1 MRIVEKLKRTLSLFD
16 AVNIAL
22 GSIIGA
28 GIFVILG
35 SAAGIAGPAVFISV
49 LVAAAVALM
58 TGVASADLSRLYPQS
73 GGAYRFARETISDS
87 AGFIVGWVWLFSN
100 IVAGATVAIGFGYYL
115 NFFIPSFPAN
125 YGAAIIVILTT
136 AVNLLGIG
144 ESSRINNI
152 LVTLKV
158 IILIIFIAL
167 AALFF
172 RFSNFAPLMPF
183 GIGGVL
189 AGAATI
195 FFAYSGFARV
205 AVVADEVKD
214 PEKNVPKATIISIL
228 ISTLLYAAVAIAA
241 IGLAGYAA
249 LSRSGSPL
257 SDALGSV
264 GLGFGAMII
273 AVGALIATGTVVLA
287 SVLGLSRLAFTMSQN
302 DELPGWFGKV
312 GKKSAAPV
320 NAILASGAAM
330 LVFALFANLPTIAYV
345 SSFSLLLYYAAINL
359 SGIKVLKGL
368 VRLAAVGG
376 LVSCVV
382 LMVSLPP
389 ASWLVGIIAVLF
401 GVTYYFWRMRIR
413 VR

>member
-1 MRIVEKLKRTLSLFD
+1 
-16 AVNIAL
+16 
-22 GSIIGA
+22 
-28 GIFVILG
+28 
-35 SAAGIAGPAVFISV
+35 
-49 LVAAAVALM
+49 M
-58 TGVASADLSRLYPQS
+58 TGLASADLSRLYPRS
-73 GGAYRFARETISDS
+73 GGAYRFAREAISDS

-100 IVAGATVAIGFGYYL
+100 MVAGATVAIGFGYYL
-115 NFFIPSFPAN
+115 NFFIPSFPTN

-136 AVNLLGIG
+136 AVNLLGISQ
-144 ESSRINNI
+144 SSRINNV

-158 IILIIFIAL
+158 VILIIFIAL

-172 RFSNFAPLMPF
+172 KFGNFTPLMPF

-228 ISTLLYAAVAIAA
+228 ISTLLYATVAIAA

-249 LSRSGSPL
+249 LSKSGSPL

-264 GLGFGAMII
+264 GLGFGALII
-273 AVGALIATGTVVLA
+273 AIGALIATGTVVLA

-302 DELPGWFGKV
+302 NELPAWFGKV
-312 GKKSAAPV
+312 EKKSATPV
-320 NAILASGAAM
+320 NAIIASGAAM
-330 LVFALFANLPTIAYV
+330 LIFAFLADLPTIAYV

-359 SGIKVLKGL
+359 SGMKVLKGS
-368 VRLAAVGG
+368 VRVAAVGG
-376 LVSCVV
+376 LISCVV

-401 GVTYYFWRMRIR
+401 GALYYVWRMRIR
-413 VR
+413 IL